1 MTIKEFDNRIAMYLA
16 EGYTEAIITFDE
28 KGIKDIQAIENN

>member
-1 MTIKEFDNRIAMYLA
+1 MTLKEFNNRIAMYLA

-28 KGIKDIQAIENN
+28 TGIKDIQAIENN

>member
-1 MTIKEFDNRIAMYLA
+1 MTLKEFDNRIAMYLA

-28 KGIKDIQAIENN
+28 TGIKDIQAIENN